1 MAPPDAEAKL
11 VYAGASDETIGSAM
25 HRIGFVVFPGFQ
37 LMGFAAVTAFE
48 MANATLA
55 DAAYGVELLSESG
68 GAVQSSAGFSVNT
81 PSFRNTT
88 AADPAYDTVIFGAGT
103 SIEPMTPALLA
114 FARASLQT
122 ARRVAAPCT
131 GAFILAE
138 AGLLGGR
145 RATTHWAFARQL
157 QERFPDVRVEEDR
170 IFIIDGSVWTSAG
183 MTASIDLALAMIE
196 KDHGQDVARAVAR
209 KLVVYHRRA
218 GGQSQFSALLELEP
232 KSDRIQRSIDYA
244 RANLRNT
251 LSVDELAD
259 AASLSPR
266 QFSRAFRAETG
277 QSPAKAVETIRVEA
291 ARLMME
297 QGRHSMDV
305 IAEQTGFADRDRMR
319 RAFLRTLGQ
328 PPQTIRRNARS
339 ETAASH

>member
-1 MAPPDAEAKL
+1 
-11 VYAGASDETIGSAM
+11 M
-25 HRIGFVVFPGFQ
+25 HKIGFVVFPMFQ

-48 MANATLA
+48 MANVALGEP
-55 DAAYGVELLSESG
+55 AYAVELLSETG
-68 GAVQSSAGFSVNT
+68 GEVKSSAGFGVVTKAFDDTS
-81 PSFRNTT
+81 
-88 AADPAYDTVIFGAGT
+88 YDTVMFGSGAT
-103 SIEPMTPALLA
+103 VEPMTPGLTA
-114 FARASLQT
+114 FARHALES

-131 GAFILAE
+131 GAFVLAE
-138 AGLLGGR
+138 AGLLDGR

-157 QERFPDVRVEEDR
+157 QERFPAVKVEEDR
-170 IFIIDGSVWTSAG
+170 IFIVDGSVWTSAG

-196 KDHGQDVARAVAR
+196 KDHGQDVARSVAR

-218 GGQSQFSALLELEP
+218 GGQSQFSALLELDP

-244 RANLRNT
+244 RANLRGV
-251 LSVDELAD
+251 LSVEELAD
-259 AASLSPR
+259 AAGLSER

-277 QSPAKAVETIRVEA
+277 QSPAKAVENLRVEA

-305 IAEQTGFADRDRMR
+305 IAVETGFADPDRMR

-328 PPQTIRRNARS
+328 PPQTIRRNARES
-339 ETAASH
+339 ASAP

>member
-1 MAPPDAEAKL
+1 MRRRIPARKSP
-11 VYAGASDETIGSAM
+11 M
-25 HRIGFVVFPGFQ
+25 HRIGFVVFPRFQ

-48 MANATLA
+48 MANLA
-55 DAAYGVELLSESG
+55 LGETVYEIELLSEAG
-68 GAVQSSAGFSVNT
+68 GEVKSSAGFGVLT
-81 PSFRNTT
+81 KTFDHT
-88 AADPAYDTVIFGAGT
+88 AYDTVMFGAGVQ
-103 SIEPMTPALLA
+103 IEPMTPGLVE
-114 FARASLQT
+114 FARRSFET

-131 GAFILAE
+131 GAFVLAE
-138 AGLLGGR
+138 SGLMDGR

-157 QERFPDVRVEEDR
+157 QDRFPAVKVEEDR
-170 IFIIDGSVWTSAG
+170 IFIVDGSVWTSAG

-196 KDHGQDVARAVAR
+196 KDYGQGVARSVAR

-244 RANLRNT
+244 KANLRRG
-251 LSVDELAD
+251 LSVEELAD
-259 AASLSPR
+259 AAGLSAR

-277 QSPAKAVETIRVEA
+277 QSPAKAVETLRVEA

-305 IAEQTGFADRDRMR
+305 IAEETGFAIADRMR

-328 PPQTIRRNARS
+328 PPQTIRRNARES
-339 ETAASH
+339 ASVP